1 MAKEAI
7 LTQDN
12 VMKRGR
18 TLCSRCFLCGET
30 SETVN
35 HLILHCKYTHH
46 LWKIFLSL
54 KGISWTMPKK
64 VAEALLC
71 WEEAGVHAK
80 DRGDFQ
86 GPALVVI
93 LEGANLSRDEVA
105 GLQFLPPWGLRGDTM
120 NYGLGLLSCFSI
132 SDFVSVVSDGFLYM
146 FDPKGLALAMP
157 SHRGPAAKMFSLRGT
172 NLTERFRDQFSPLLI
187 DQNVP
192 WSLSN
197 STVIRM
203 PFSPECMTDGLE
215 FGLKKISMMLDKFL
229 NNASATILFLKSVLQ
244 LPEY

>member
-1 MAKEAI
+1 MSRLSI
-7 LTQDN
+7 LCHLQIAYTMVPPLGYAALVHPSARQKAN
-12 VMKRGR
+12 NHQYLSFCAVSAFPSKR
-18 TLCSRCFLCGET
+18 LAF
-30 SETVN
+30 
-35 HLILHCKYTHH
+35 I
-46 LWKIFLSL
+46 SL
-54 KGISWTMPKK
+54 PITR
-64 VAEALLC
+64 
-71 WEEAGVHAK
+71 HAQAC
-80 DRGDFQ
+80 DFQ

-157 SHRGPAAKMFSLRGT
+157 SHRAPAAKMFSLRGT

-203 PFSPECMTDGLE
+203 PFSLECMKDGLE

-244 LPEY
+244 TQLERGPRHLDLTLIS

>member
-1 MAKEAI
+1 MVSSGESLDNARKRWLQLSTSLFTHKAPSSDCHSPSQQIAMDEASFMSNSLVFI
-7 LTQDN
+7 L
-12 VMKRGR
+12 
-18 TLCSRCFLCGET
+18 ET
-30 SETVN
+30 SD
-35 HLILHCKYTHH
+35 
-46 LWKIFLSL
+46 F
-54 KGISWTMPKK
+54 
-64 VAEALLC
+64 A
-71 WEEAGVHAK
+71 
-80 DRGDFQ
+80 GDFQ

-93 LEGANLSRDEVA
+93 LEGAYLSRDEVA
-105 GLQFLPPWGLRGDTM
+105 GLQFLPPWGLRGDTI

-157 SHRGPAAKMFSLRGT
+157 SHRGPAAKMFSLRGIDEQDSWLCLGT

-203 PFSPECMTDGLE
+203 PFSLECMKDGSE
-215 FGLKKISMMLDKFL
+215 FGLKKISVMLDKFL

-244 LPEY
+244 VMLLHFEVGFVVP